1 MWEKSYMIVFL
12 LQIVAIYFIS
22 RLIIKELFLLLRKF
36 FQTDFPIFL
45 IVSLIFFPGTIIH
58 ETAHFITALF
68 LILPV
73 KSMTIFPK
81 LDNNEIKL
89 GEVIFVKKDF
99 LRAIL
104 VGIAPVFFGIGILFL
119 LFYYHIYP
127 ANNLSLNILY
137 SYLIFSIS
145 ANMFSSSQDL
155 KDSILIIPVILLFI
169 IIFYVFDI
177 KINMSSINVIINKIN
192 LYIFF
197 VLIINV
203 LLFSFI
209 KLLNHFIKK

>member
-1 MWEKSYMIVFL
+1 MIVFL
-12 LQIVAIYFIS
+12 LQIIVIYIIS
-22 RLIIKELFLLLRKF
+22 KLTIKELFLFLRKF
-36 FQTDFPIFL
+36 FQTDFPVFLLVSFIFL
-45 IVSLIFFPGTIIH
+45 PGTIIH
-58 ETAHFITALF
+58 ETSHFITALL

-81 LDNNEIKL
+81 WDNNEIKL
-89 GEVIFVKKDF
+89 GEVLFVKKDF

-119 LFYYHIYP
+119 LFFYQIYP
-127 ANNLSLNILY
+127 SNNLGLNILY

-145 ANMFSSSQDL
+145 ANMFSSKQDL
-155 KDSILIIPVILLFI
+155 KDLILIIPVVLLVMVL
-169 IIFYVFDI
+169 FYVFDI
-177 KINMSSINVIINKIN
+177 KINTDFINVIMNKVN

-203 LLFSFI
+203 FLFSFL
-209 KLLNHFIKK
+209 KLLNYFIKK

>member
-1 MWEKSYMIVFL
+1 MIVFL
-12 LQIVAIYFIS
+12 LQIIAIYIIS
-22 RLIIKELFLLLRKF
+22 KLTIKELFLFLRKF
-36 FQTDFPIFL
+36 FQTDFLLVSFIFL
-45 IVSLIFFPGTIIH
+45 PGTIIH
-58 ETAHFITALF
+58 EASHFITALL

-81 LDNNEIKL
+81 WDNNEIKL
-89 GEVIFVKKDF
+89 GEVLFVKKDF

-119 LFYYHIYP
+119 LFFYQIYP
-127 ANNLSLNILY
+127 SNNLGLNILY

-145 ANMFSSSQDL
+145 ANMFSSKQDL
-155 KDSILIIPVILLFI
+155 KDSILIIPVVLLVMVL
-169 IIFYVFDI
+169 FYVFDI
-177 KINMSSINVIINKIN
+177 KINTDFINVIMNKVN

-203 LLFSFI
+203 FLFSFFR
-209 KLLNHFIKK
+209 LLNYFIKK

>member
-1 MWEKSYMIVFL
+1 MIVFL
-12 LQIVAIYFIS
+12 LQIIVIYIIS
-22 RLIIKELFLLLRKF
+22 KLTIKELFLFLRKF
-36 FQTDFPIFL
+36 FQTDFPVFLLVSFIFL
-45 IVSLIFFPGTIIH
+45 PGTIIH
-58 ETAHFITALF
+58 ETSHFITALL

-81 LDNNEIKL
+81 WDNNEIKL
-89 GEVIFVKKDF
+89 GEVLFVKKDF

-119 LFYYHIYP
+119 LFFYQIYP
-127 ANNLSLNILY
+127 SNNLGLNILY

-145 ANMFSSSQDL
+145 ANMFSSKQDL
-155 KDSILIIPVILLFI
+155 KDLILITPVALLVMVL
-169 IIFYVFDI
+169 FYVFDI
-177 KINMSSINVIINKIN
+177 KINTDFINVIMNKVN

-203 LLFSFI
+203 MLFSFF
-209 KLLNHFIKK
+209 KLLNYFIKK

>member
-1 MWEKSYMIVFL
+1 MIVFL
-12 LQIVAIYFIS
+12 LQIIAIYIIS
-22 RLIIKELFLLLRKF
+22 KLTIKELFLFLRKF
-36 FQTDFPIFL
+36 FQTDFPVFLLVSFIFL
-45 IVSLIFFPGTIIH
+45 PGTIIH
-58 ETAHFITALF
+58 EASHFITALL

-81 LDNNEIKL
+81 WDNNEIKL
-89 GEVIFVKKDF
+89 GEVLFVKKDF

-119 LFYYHIYP
+119 LFFYQIYP
-127 ANNLSLNILY
+127 SNNLGLNILY

-145 ANMFSSSQDL
+145 ANMFSSKQDL
-155 KDSILIIPVILLFI
+155 KDSILIIPVVLLVMVL
-169 IIFYVFDI
+169 FYVFDI
-177 KINMSSINVIINKIN
+177 KINTDFINVIMNKVN

-203 LLFSFI
+203 FLFSFFR
-209 KLLNHFIKK
+209 LLNYFIKK

>member
-1 MWEKSYMIVFL
+1 MIVFL
-12 LQIVAIYFIS
+12 LQIIAIYIIS
-22 RLIIKELFLLLRKF
+22 KLTIKELFLFLRKF
-36 FQTDFPIFL
+36 FQTDFPVFLLVSFIFL
-45 IVSLIFFPGTIIH
+45 PGTIIH
-58 ETAHFITALF
+58 EASHFITALL

-81 LDNNEIKL
+81 WDNNEIKL
-89 GEVIFVKKDF
+89 GEVLFVKKDF

-119 LFYYHIYP
+119 LFFYQIYP
-127 ANNLSLNILY
+127 SNNLGLNILY

-145 ANMFSSSQDL
+145 ANMFSSKQDL
-155 KDSILIIPVILLFI
+155 KDSILIIPVVLLVMVL
-169 IIFYVFDI
+169 FYVFDI
-177 KINMSSINVIINKIN
+177 KINTDFINVIMNKVN

-203 LLFSFI
+203 FLFSLFR
-209 KLLNHFIKK
+209 LLNYFIKK